1 MMETPTNE
9 WNPTIQQG
17 ALFEWSVTLE
27 NPDNTAMDL
36 TGYTVR
42 GQLRRTFDS
51 TTIDLDLTTATH
63 ISITNAA
70 GGIISLTVDAATTA
84 TLSGS
89 YKFDIE
95 LVSGASV
102 YRILQGTMTVSR
114 EVTR

>member
-1 MMETPTNE
+1 METPTNE

-17 ALFEWSVTLE
+17 ALMEWAISMK
-27 NPDNTAMDL
+27 NPDKTAMNL

-51 TTIDLDLTTATH
+51 ATVELDLATGSH
-63 ISITNAA
+63 VTISNAA
-70 GGIISLTVDAATTA
+70 GGIVTLSIAASVTA

-89 YKFDIE
+89 YKYDIE
-95 LVSGASV
+95 LVNGSDV
-102 YRILQGTMTVSR
+102 HRILQGTMTVSR